1 MLLHSLLHTWRKP
14 CHSGGTHRVFP
25 HHPGGS
31 AHGGSCGPSSWSA
44 AGRWGRRTASRPS
57 GTAGGGWGGRRRGR
71 PSRMSRRR
79 GSSSPGSGWDSR
91 AAEGRNTQDNNTLW
105 SLDGKC
111 FLLLYKDK
119 KKCISVSTMQ
129 VHKDICAWFVQAL
142 RVTTGAKHFSTL
154 IHMLDQLLPT
164 TSEVCIC
171 SHGVYVTENMQ
182 GSVGGGL
189 LARCFSNWGPVP
201 NAGMEFTGPWTIYC
215 TWTYGQM

>member
-119 KKCISVSTMQ
+119 KKMHISINHASA
-129 VHKDICAWFVQAL
+129 HRYLC
-142 RVTTGAKHFSTL
+142 L
-154 IHMLDQLLPT
+154 IRAGSSCHHWCKTFLNVDSHVRST
-164 TSEVCIC
+164 TSHYIWSLYLLSRCLCYRE
-171 SHGVYVTENMQ
+171 HAGER
-182 GSVGGGL
+182 GGGD
-189 LARCFSNWGPVP
+189 F
-201 NAGMEFTGPWTIYC
+201 
-215 TWTYGQM
+215 